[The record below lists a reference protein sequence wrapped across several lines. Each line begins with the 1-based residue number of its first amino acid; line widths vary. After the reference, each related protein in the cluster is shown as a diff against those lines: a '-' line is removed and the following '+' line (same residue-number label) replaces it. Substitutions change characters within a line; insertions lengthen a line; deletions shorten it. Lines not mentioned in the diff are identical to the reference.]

1 MNWASVLSHMK
12 QKPYLKSVSILRRRY
27 HVVYMIVNSLQ
38 KELGCH
44 MHLVCVCVSGFV
56 IMFLT
61 L

>member
-27 HVVYMIVNSLQ
+27 HVVYVIVIRYKKNLDAICI
-38 KELGCH
+38 LC
-44 MHLVCVCVSGFV
+44 VCVCVCQV
-56 IMFLT
+56 L